1 MANQDQLHG
10 LLSYLADE
18 NHVEAHLPFILE
30 SVLYNR
36 LLDDESA
43 DLAKFHKWITRL
55 NSLLHSKNSTARWAG
70 ILLIKATYEQSN
82 ALYLA
87 NVSSWVL
94 NILNVLTRPEPTSV
108 HEIAIKTLTA
118 LFAKT
123 VDKPEVQREVTTPN
137 LPKFN
142 HTLLNLSGN
151 RDLLPVIFDALSMS
165 ITNFPTTSRP
175 VADNCRKLCLSLL
188 DGSADN
194 RFEHTEKASTCLAT
208 IFLTATN
215 ANRPELWKSTVLRLL
230 GTANRALDRLFDT
243 IDEET
248 TNTDRL
254 PAYDFPPVMPEYS
267 EAFIILFNRT
277 VAINEALVK
286 TLTVIKASLYE
297 LITLCLQKFGVGF
310 GEMICKPLLNIVF
323 EDIRIPKKRSAA
335 SAVAVSENI
344 NGKQSGKKRKRDLT
358 NSDEI
363 AHGQVEDS
371 PLILLLSS
379 LEALKALLT
388 CYGSWLSAE
397 QRSSIDS
404 LLLVRILDNTNQVNN
419 EDSNELM
426 MEKLYECLLASV
438 IRPIEAQASVMPH
451 ALRVFSAGANS
462 QSHRLRVACVQGLS
476 VCELIMHARLP
487 PIPRTESK
495 AAPVV
500 YIPGLGNLV
509 DEKSVHDEQ
518 RHSKETE
525 ENNMVNEHVQQPKT
539 SFKDEMSN
547 LSQRIP
553 VPQRTFETPVDNSIP
568 VVKASAF
575 QPQPVVTSTTTS
587 TQQQSVE
594 IISPAPAAASSNA
607 IETKPATETMHAESE
622 AKRLRTNTEVA
633 KANVIAQK
641 AVVTET
647 VSTASSTTEVSSHA
661 AMVKKTPDVAAQTG
675 GGSDDEEMMEMPDIV
690 MDGPDSDVESD

>member
-1 MANQDQLHG
+1 M
-10 LLSYLADE
+10 
-18 NHVEAHLPFILE
+18 
-30 SVLYNR
+30 
-36 LLDDESA
+36 SA
-43 DLAKFHKWITRL
+43 
-55 NSLLHSKNSTARWAG
+55 
-70 ILLIKATYEQSN
+70 
-82 ALYLA
+82 
-87 NVSSWVL
+87 
-94 NILNVLTRPEPTSV
+94 
-108 HEIAIKTLTA
+108 
-118 LFAKT
+118 
-123 VDKPEVQREVTTPN
+123 
-137 LPKFN
+137 
-142 HTLLNLSGN
+142 
-151 RDLLPVIFDALSMS
+151 
-165 ITNFPTTSRP
+165 
-175 VADNCRKLCLSLL
+175 
-188 DGSADN
+188 
-194 RFEHTEKASTCLAT
+194 
-208 IFLTATN
+208 
-215 ANRPELWKSTVLRLL
+215 
-230 GTANRALDRLFDT
+230 
-243 IDEET
+243 
-248 TNTDRL
+248 
-254 PAYDFPPVMPEYS
+254 
-267 EAFIILFNRT
+267 
-277 VAINEALVK
+277 
-286 TLTVIKASLYE
+286 
-297 LITLCLQKFGVGF
+297 
-310 GEMICKPLLNIVF
+310 
-323 EDIRIPKKRSAA
+323 
-335 SAVAVSENI
+335 
-344 NGKQSGKKRKRDLT
+344 
-358 NSDEI
+358 
-363 AHGQVEDS
+363 
-371 PLILLLSS
+371 
-379 LEALKALLT
+379 ALKALLT
-388 CYGSWLSAE
+388 CYGSRLSAE

-404 LLLVRILDNTNQVNN
+404 LLLVRILNNTNQLNN

-509 DEKSVHDEQ
+509 DEELVHDKQ

-547 LSQRIP
+547 LSQRIS

-568 VVKASAF
+568 AVKASAF

-607 IETKPATETMHAESE
+607 IETKPATETMHAECE
-622 AKRLRTNTEVA
+622 AKRLRTNTVVA

-647 VSTASSTTEVSSHA
+647 VSTASSTTEVCSHA